1 MRFEDLDSVKF
12 KDLEEDREFWKPLNS
27 GEVPTGID
35 DLSGPYYVY
44 TATGHVLNKLFHFK
58 KRLEDHELVNV
69 AQNPK
74 SNELYLMDPSDIVY
88 VRKEDVL

>member
-1 MRFEDLDSVKF
+1 MRFEDLHPVKF

-27 GEVPTGID
+27 GEVPTSMEGVI
-35 DLSGPYYVY
+35 GPYYVY

-88 VRKEDVL
+88 VRKEEVL

>member
-1 MRFEDLDSVKF
+1 MEDV
-12 KDLEEDREFWKPLNS
+12 
-27 GEVPTGID
+27 I
-35 DLSGPYYVY
+35 GPYYVY

-74 SNELYLMDPSDIVY
+74 NNELYLMNPSDIVY
-88 VRKEDVL
+88 VRKEDFL